1 MLVTH
6 KMMQIMSQ
14 SSLLLSLL
22 IQTLCYDQEEITPF
36 LSCVLCTL
44 WRIITLFFSTVII
57 ITKRMWE
64 AISVRIAVPWH
75 MVDRL
80 LALAIVYL
88 CGRVEYRVWV
98 FSPLDAPIC
107 PCFLGIERDW
117 GALQHPRILWD
128 GPLFILYNIYF
139 YIFYTSLIQQNEGIM
154 ETYQGGESKNR

>member
-107 PCFLGIERDW
+107 PCFLGISPD
-117 GALQHPRILWD
+117 
-128 GPLFILYNIYF
+128 PLGWAPFYPVQYLFLYLL
-139 YIFYTSLIQQNEGIM
+139 YISHST
-154 ETYQGGESKNR
+154 K